1 MPASSTYYSIL
12 TAVQTQIQTIVSNC
26 VVRRRLLYLES
37 DALPIVYVAPDL
49 PEGESIIGNNFIGPD
64 GNKTATYAYPVWVCY
79 VQAGAPDL
87 STGLDVFLNIRQQI
101 KTLLYQPLL
110 SGVAQVWD
118 IEIDPDSTSRFQEFV
133 SKDFDVSAWRITY
146 HTTEV
151 RD

>member
-12 TAVQTQIQTIVSNC
+12 TAVQTQIASIVTNT
-26 VVRRRLLYLES
+26 VIRRRLLWLES
-37 DALPIVYVAPDL
+37 DTLPIVYVAPDL
-49 PEGESIIGNNFIGPD
+49 PAGESVIGNNFIGPD

-79 VQAGAPDL
+79 IQAGAPDMV
-87 STGLDVFLNIRQQI
+87 TGLDTFLNIRQQI

-110 SGVAQVWD
+110 SGVAVVWD

-133 SKDFDVSAWRITY
+133 GTDFDCMAWRITY